1 MFPSENV
8 WKIWLIM
15 DPRRVL
21 IALFAFLII
30 LALAIHMILLSTAN
44 FNWLEDGVPAAS
56 VQQVAPVVPQR

>member
-21 IALFAFLII
+21 IALFAFLIV
-30 LALAIHMILLSTAN
+30 LALAIHMILLSTAE
-44 FNWLEDGVPAAS
+44 FNWLEDGVS
-56 VQQVAPVVPQR
+56 VQQVTPVVPQR